1 MGSRRDGPSASPG
14 AGVMGSRWGWASAT
28 PASSEQGLLEPQ
40 VYDDVDEE
48 DEPLP
53 LDELL
58 QSLRGKR

>member
-1 MGSRRDGPSASPG
+1 MGSC
-14 AGVMGSRWGWASAT
+14 WGWTSAN
-28 PASSEQGLLEPQ
+28 PASSEQALLEPH
-40 VYDDVDEE
+40 VDDDVDEE